1 MSKAYEKGVHD
12 SKSDSKQA
20 GTMGSV
26 KSILDVVGGN
36 INYKPPSDKE
46 ERADYQQG
54 WKDAKK

>member
-1 MSKAYEKGVHD
+1 MSKASEKGSHD

-20 GTMGSV
+20 ETMGSV

-46 ERADYQQG
+46 GRKDYKEA
-54 WKDAKK
+54 WDKAKK